1 MSYIDAFKEYS
12 LQQMS
17 ANEAITKIKEDYTR
31 LLHAGN
37 MREAT
42 RANLCLTFFTRYS
55 QYNGGT
61 ISRQDLLLFVRDFIL
76 FVGRFPM
83 PAILEDAIRE
93 SGNEYGLDIAEDGY
107 VDAAS
112 ILPEWLP
119 NRAFVQQVYG
129 LDQDGLDEFV
139 PAIGDSIIT
148 DHSRFSKYRSI
159 EQKIAVHAA
168 VQLPADYTLMVSL
181 PTGGGKSLITQMLA
195 AASTGLT
202 IVVVPTVALAS
213 DQYMQAKNCMVKGDI
228 QDHIFCYRSDTTPAE
243 TAKMLREIADQKAR
257 LVFTS
262 PEALLK
268 NIALN
273 NALLA
278 AAKEKYLCNVVIDE
292 AHIVPDWGTHFRPDF
307 QIFSVVLRKMRNLS
321 GHAIRT
327 YLLSAT
333 LSEDVVQVLFE
344 LFGQEG
350 KNVQYRCDT
359 LRKEP
364 RFIFSECRDY
374 RQRENRAMELVKVLP
389 KPLILY
395 VIEPAEAE
403 RFKKLFVQHGYKNI
417 HTFTGETASRQREDL
432 LKAWKDDRIDVM
444 IATSAFG
451 MGVDKPNV
459 RTILHACV
467 PENLSRFYQ
476 EVGRAGRDGL
486 PSLSVMLPYIGK
498 EGRQSDLE
506 KAFGLVSKSIL
517 GVEKLL
523 VRWYS
528 MVRSPDTYLAGDRM
542 TVDLN
547 TVPSSFT
554 EEDAQHTGVRNM
566 MWNVNA
572 LLLFHR
578 EHYIEI
584 QNAQYIPDKNTYSFT
599 FQLLDPETLLDE
611 ETLRNAI
618 TPDRQKEYDM
628 RTKGYR
634 QMADLARNPT
644 AKCWG
649 RRLTALYPLAEES
662 CSGCPAHPK
671 RPQNYDDAIKIR
683 DAFPI
688 AWDAVPA
695 GPRMDKLFGCLHDVV
710 VPVDDWHSLH
720 LNALVRS
727 ANDLEL
733 DCIVLPDLQDVT
745 EKAKGMILQ
754 SDEFLTIAKLA
765 PWLFKKGVLI
775 VFDENQSRNNRLF
788 EVSHAR
794 AFSKIRKILL
804 GQEDMMIFSQMR
816 PLNEFLDCNYGVVS
830 QFQKE

>member
-1 MSYIDAFKEYS
+1 MSYIDTFKDYS
-12 LQQMS
+12 QQRIS
-17 ANEAITKIKEDYTR
+17 LHDAITKITEDYAK
-31 LLHAGN
+31 LLNAGN
-37 MREAT
+37 LREAVK
-42 RANLCLTFFTRYS
+42 ANLCLTFFTRYS
-55 QYNGGT
+55 QYNSGT
-61 ISRQDLLLFVRDFIL
+61 ISKPDLLLFVRDFIL
-76 FVGRFPM
+76 FVGRFQM
-83 PAILEDAIRE
+83 PVILENAIRE
-93 SGNEYGLDIAEDGY
+93 SGNEYGLGIADDGY

-119 NRAFVQQVYG
+119 NQSFVQQVYKLDQNG
-129 LDQDGLDEFV
+129 LDKFV

-148 DHSRFSKYRSI
+148 DHSRFLQYRSI

-168 VQLPADYTLMVSL
+168 VQLPADYTMMVSL

-195 AASTGLT
+195 ATSSGLT

-243 TAKMLREIADQKAR
+243 TARILQEITGQKAR
-257 LVFTS
+257 LIFTS

-268 NIALN
+268 NMALN
-273 NALLA
+273 NALLE
-278 AAKEKYLCNVVIDE
+278 AAKKKYLCNVVIDE
-292 AHIVPDWGTHFRPDF
+292 AHIVPDWGIHFRPDF
-307 QIFSVVLRKMRNLS
+307 QIFSVVLRKLKNLS
-321 GHAIRT
+321 DHMIRT

-374 RQRENRAMELVKVLP
+374 RQRESRTLELVKVLP

-417 HTFTGETASRQREDL
+417 HTFTGDTASKQRGDL
-432 LKAWKDDRIDVM
+432 LKAWKENQIDVM

-451 MGVDKPNV
+451 MGVDKSNV

-476 EVGRAGRDGL
+476 EVGRAGRDGF
-486 PSLSVMLPYIGK
+486 PSLSIMLPYIGRT
-498 EGRQSDLE
+498 GRKSDLE

-517 GVEKLL
+517 SVEKLL
-523 VRWYS
+523 VRWFS
-528 MVRSPDTYLAGDRM
+528 MLHSPDTYLAGDQM
-542 TVDLN
+542 IVDLN

-554 EEDAQHTGVRNM
+554 EEDAQHTGIRNM

-584 QNAQYIPDKNTYSFT
+584 QNAQFIPEKNTYLFT
-599 FQLLDPETLLDE
+599 FRLLDPETLLDE
-611 ETLRNAI
+611 EALCKAI

-628 RTKGYR
+628 RTKGYK
-634 QMADLARNPT
+634 QMADLVRNPT
-644 AKCWG
+644 VKCWG

-662 CSGCPAHPK
+662 CSGCPAHPQ
-671 RPQNYDDAIKIR
+671 RPKNYDDAIRIR
-683 DAFPI
+683 DAFPL
-688 AWDAVPA
+688 AWDTVPA
-695 GPRMDKLFGCLHDVV
+695 SPRMDKLFGCLCDVV
-710 VPVDDWHSLH
+710 VPVENWHSVR
-720 LNALVRS
+720 LNALIRS
-727 ANDLEL
+727 ANDLKL
-733 DCIVLPDLQDVT
+733 DCVVLPDLQGVT
-745 EKAKGMILQ
+745 ERSEGMILQ

-788 EVSHAR
+788 EESHVK

-804 GQEDMMIFSQMR
+804 GREDMMIFSQMR
-816 PLNEFLDCNYGVVS
+816 PLNEFLDCNYGVLS